1 MDNSCK
7 AYKFQPARID
17 FAHIARLA
25 QAAEVACI
33 VLAQVEVAAHIAPAL
48 AEEAAHIDL
57 AAQVKAALL
66 LDTPKRPLWDIWF
79 FGGNFDIVAVAATDI
94 ENNMVV
100 DIELVVKATSDQ
112 HIRLTKCCCRVALG
126 TAHMLKIKCQGFCKY

>member
-1 MDNSCK
+1 MDNSYR
-7 AYKFQPARID
+7 AYIFQPARID

-33 VLAQVEVAAHIAPAL
+33 VLARQVEVAAHIAPAL

-57 AAQVKAALL
+57 AQVKAAL

-94 ENNMVV
+94 ENNMV

-126 TAHMLKIKCQGFCKY
+126 TAHLLKIKCQGFCKY